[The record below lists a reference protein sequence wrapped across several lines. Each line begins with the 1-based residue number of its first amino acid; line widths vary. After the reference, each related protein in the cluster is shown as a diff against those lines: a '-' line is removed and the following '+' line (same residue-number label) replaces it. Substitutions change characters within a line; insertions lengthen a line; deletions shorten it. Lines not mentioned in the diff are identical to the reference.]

1 MEKRTAA
8 LSLLFLTV
16 IISGCVDNSGT
27 GIEKTSGQAIQVTE
41 LDITPTEIREGS
53 SVRVSMGV
61 RNVGEVE
68 SEVQVGENGGKTL
81 TNYCSDFFTIN
92 DFSSYSSSNPDTEE
106 TYDLAPDE
114 EIQMDWELEQQGSV
128 PLNGYSCDMKFQV
141 PFNYS
146 VEAFKQ
152 IQIKKNEDA
161 GGEPQLSSKSS
172 QGPLTI
178 DMSVTGSSLDLSSP
192 VFVEGDEPEVFIGF
206 SNEEQEES
214 KYQGLISLKEP
225 NISANNIGFAEGE
238 CPEEEV
244 GDNGE
249 IQLYQGQSAQP
260 IRCDL
265 VYSRGDGDY
274 TLGSIPSIRPE
285 ISVSADYTYTLN
297 VGERTVEVLY
307 SGN

>member
-16 IISGCVDNSGT
+16 IVAGCTDSNTT
-27 GIEKTSGQAIQVTE
+27 GKVEGQAIRVTQ
-41 LDITPTEIREGS
+41 LDITPTQIREDS
-53 SVRVSMGV
+53 TVRISMGV
-61 RNVGEVE
+61 RNVGEVS
-68 SEVQVGENGGKTL
+68 SEVQVGDNGNKIL
-81 TNYCSDFFTIN
+81 TNYCSDFFTIQEN
-92 DFSSYSSSNPDTEE
+92 DFSSYSSSNSE
-106 TYDLAPDE
+106 TQQSYELAPQE
-114 EIQMDWELEQQGSV
+114 EVKMNWELKQEGDV

-152 IQIKKNEDA
+152 IQIKKNEEV

-178 DMSVTGSSLDLSSP
+178 DMGVTGSSLQLDAP
-192 VFVEGDEPEVFIGF
+192 VFLEGDKPEVLIGF
-206 SNEEQEES
+206 ANERVEES
-214 KYQGLISLKEP
+214 KYQGLISLKNPE
-225 NISANNIGFAEGE
+225 ISANKIEFEEGQ
-238 CPEEEV
+238 CPEE
-244 GDNGE
+244 GDKEE
-249 IQLYQGQSAQP
+249 IQLYEGKSAQP

-265 VYSRGDGDY
+265 VYSRGGSDY
-274 TLGSIPSIRPE
+274 TLGSMPSIKPE
-285 ISVSADYTYTLN
+285 ITVSANYTYTLN